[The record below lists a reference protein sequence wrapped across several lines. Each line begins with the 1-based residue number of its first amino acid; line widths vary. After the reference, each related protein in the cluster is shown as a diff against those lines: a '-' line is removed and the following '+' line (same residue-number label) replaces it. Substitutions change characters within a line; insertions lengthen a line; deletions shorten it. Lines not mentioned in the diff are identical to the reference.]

1 MRECPWYKKQMTNTI
16 KVHQEHYTTMRIY
29 TQDDLKLTKADIDAI
44 QKDSDGMEAIDFD
57 KWLAYEQRI
66 LLDPYYVRNKQYHEG
81 IINALEHLQ
90 AIYEGKPRVRFEPFY
105 EVEELVQVAFWNME
119 DTKHRNERNRASW
132 EDVMTSYDIYEI
144 LRETQGYLSFN
155 TSHYVRRIK

>member
-1 MRECPWYKKQMTNTI
+1 
-16 KVHQEHYTTMRIY
+16 MRIY
-29 TQDDLKLTKADIDAI
+29 KQEDLKLTKADIDAI
-44 QKDSDGMEAIDFD
+44 QKNSDGMEAIDFN

-66 LLDPYYVRNKQYHEG
+66 LLDPYYARTKQYHES

-90 AIYEGKPRVRFEPFY
+90 AIYEGKARVRFEPFY

-119 DTKHRNERNRASW
+119 DTRHRNERHRASW
-132 EDVMTSYDIYEI
+132 DDVMTSYDIYEI

-155 TSHYVRRIK
+155 TPHYVQRIK

>member
-1 MRECPWYKKQMTNTI
+1 
-16 KVHQEHYTTMRIY
+16 MRIY
-29 TQDDLKLTKADIDAI
+29 KQEDLKLTKADIDAI
-44 QKDSDGMEAIDFD
+44 QKNSDGMEAIDFQ

-66 LLDPYYVRNKQYHEG
+66 LLDPYYARTKQYHES

-90 AIYEGKPRVRFEPFY
+90 AIYEGKARVRFEPFY

-119 DTKHRNERNRASW
+119 DTRHRNERHRASW

-155 TSHYVRRIK
+155 TPHYVQRIK

>member
-29 TQDDLKLTKADIDAI
+29 KQEDLKLTKADIDAI
-44 QKDSDGMEAIDFD
+44 QKNSEGMEAIDFN

-66 LLDPYYVRNKQYHEG
+66 LLDPYYSRNKLYHED

-90 AIYEGKPRVRFEPFY
+90 SIYEGTERVKFHPFY
-105 EVEELVQVAFWNME
+105 EIEQLLDVAFWNME
-119 DTKHRNERNRASW
+119 DTKHRHERNRASW
-132 EDVMTSYDIYEI
+132 DDVMTSYDIYEI
-144 LRETQGYLSFN
+144 LRETQGYLSFH
-155 TSHYVRRIK
+155 TSHYGRIK

>member
-1 MRECPWYKKQMTNTI
+1 
-16 KVHQEHYTTMRIY
+16 MRIY
-29 TQDDLKLTKADIDAI
+29 KQEDLKLTKADIDAI
-44 QKDSDGMEAIDFD
+44 QKNSDGMEAIDFN

-66 LLDPYYVRNKQYHEG
+66 LLDPYYARTKQYHKS

-105 EVEELVQVAFWNME
+105 EVEELVQTAFWNME
-119 DTKHRNERNRASW
+119 DTRHRNERHRASW

-144 LRETQGYLSFN
+144 LRETQGYLSFH
-155 TSHYVRRIK
+155 TPRYVSRIK

>member
-1 MRECPWYKKQMTNTI
+1 
-16 KVHQEHYTTMRIY
+16 MRIY
-29 TQDDLKLTKADIDAI
+29 KQEDLKLTKADIDAI
-44 QKDSDGMEAIDFD
+44 QKTSDGMEAIDFN

-66 LLDPYYVRNKQYHEG
+66 LLDPYYARTKQYHKS

-119 DTKHRNERNRASW
+119 DTRHRNERHRASW

-144 LRETQGYLSFN
+144 LRETQGYLSFH
-155 TSHYVRRIK
+155 TPRYVSRIK